1 MMNTAIFSFSVE
13 STTLTLL
20 LDKKNYVGPFW
31 FSLCRPLCL
40 IAWVY
45 THTEGHELRKFEV
58 STS

>member
-13 STTLTLL
+13 STTLTSL
-20 LDKKNYVGPFW
+20 LDKKIYVGPFW
-31 FSLCRPLCL
+31 FSLCKPLCL

-45 THTEGHELRKFEV
+45 TSTEGHELHKFEV